1 MKKFKWCE
9 SSSVAVNA
17 RTVLP
22 EFFSAFYERAEPVL
36 KSGDPKALHDF
47 RLAAKKFR
55 YSLEMFRGIH
65 GSNMVQLLALM
76 KDLQDRLGAIS
87 DCSTTRA
94 MLAESD
100 SPEFAAWLEA
110 RSARR
115 IVELRRFWQE
125 RFDKASAQKWR
136 NYLAAYPRDAS
147 TRENARGRKRPASRG
162 SRRSSREVRPP
173 G

>member
-1 MKKFKWCE
+1 MKKFKWSE

-22 EFFSAFYERAEPVL
+22 EFFNAFYKRAETVV
-36 KSGDPKALHDF
+36 KKGDPQALHDF

-65 GSNMVQLLALM
+65 GPTMVQLLALM

-94 MLAESD
+94 MLTEGD
-100 SPEFAAWLEA
+100 SVEFVAWLEA
-110 RSARR
+110 RSARM
-115 IVELRRFWQE
+115 IEEFRRFWHE
-125 RFDKASAQKWR
+125 RFDTAAAQKWC
-136 NYLAAYPRDAS
+136 NYLAGYPRDAS
-147 TRENARGRKRPASRG
+147 TRANARERQRRTSRG
-162 SRRSSREVRPP
+162 NKRSSRGVRPP

>member
-1 MKKFKWCE
+1 MKKFKWSE

-36 KSGDPKALHDF
+36 KSGDPQALHDF

-55 YSLEMFRGIH
+55 YSLEMFRGVH
-65 GSNMVQLLALM
+65 GPGLAQLASLM
-76 KDLQDRLGAIS
+76 KELQDQLGAIS

-100 SPEFAAWLEA
+100 SPEFVAWLEA

-115 IVELRRFWQE
+115 IEEFRRFWQE
-125 RFDKASAQKWR
+125 RFDKAAAQKWR
-136 NYLAAYPRDAS
+136 NYLATYPRDAS
-147 TRENARGRKRPASRG
+147 TRENAQERKRRTSRG
-162 SRRSSREVRPP
+162 NRRSSRGVRPP